1 MKKVF
6 EKSRQSGKYK
16 KENLKAWSEEAIDTL
31 SNCLQ
36 SHECLSNVTSVHYKH
51 QGKMLLALEEVDL
64 SMQEYDMSRYDYQ
77 KMNSSLRQ
85 ILERFDRL

>member
-51 QGKMLLALEEVDL
+51 QSKMFLALEEVDL
-64 SMQEYDMSRYDYQ
+64 SMQEYDMSRYDCQ
-77 KMNSSLRQ
+77 KNELIPETNS
-85 ILERFDRL
+85 